1 MKKKNKSEASLR
13 GEENPV
19 RALGLHIAG
28 LRAGILDHKPQPDS
42 PAQRVA
48 DLLGEAAYI
57 LLNPPTKND
66 PSQK

>member
-1 MKKKNKSEASLR
+1 MKNKKAKPAPQ
-13 GEENPV
+13 GEDPI

-48 DLLGEAAYI
+48 DLLGQAAYI
-57 LLNPPTKND
+57 LLTPPNKNGNE
-66 PSQK
+66 QK

>member
-1 MKKKNKSEASLR
+1 MKKKKSKTPPQ

-48 DLLGEAAYI
+48 DLLGQAAWI
-57 LLNPPTKND
+57 LLNPPNNNGTE
-66 PSQK
+66 QK

>member
-1 MKKKNKSEASLR
+1 MKNKKKKDETQG
-13 GEENPV
+13 GEENPI
-19 RALGLHIAG
+19 RTLGLHIAG

-57 LLNPPTKND
+57 LLNPPEK
-66 PSQK
+66 K

>member
-1 MKKKNKSEASLR
+1 MKKKKPQSTPQ

-48 DLLGEAAYI
+48 DLLGQAAWI
-57 LLNPPTKND
+57 LLNPPTNNGTDK
-66 PSQK
+66 K